1 MIAREKETWEAI
13 SSVLNGTGT
22 EEQYLLFNAWIAE
35 SDENKKTFE
44 LLSKV
49 RRVKD
54 EPSETDKKDVYERVH
69 TGIRKSGNQ
78 TFIRWLKYGNIA
90 SVFIILSLSV
100 VLLWPKSRVTGINI
114 ETRCPLGT
122 KSKVTLSDGTIVH
135 LNAGSVLEY
144 PPIFNSE
151 LREVKLRGEA
161 FFEVTHERKREFVVN
176 TGKISIKVFG
186 TRFNVKNYEIDKSIE
201 TTLVEG
207 SVGVF
212 MADDPDMK
220 QVMFLKPNEQA
231 IYEKSSGKLYS
242 KNRDAEMVSIWKD
255 GKYYFEDE
263 TLETIVLKLEREFN
277 QPLVIASEELRKEI
291 FTGMFDKNKT
301 IYHML
306 DLMKR
311 KRGFTYK
318 EVNDTII
325 ISKQ

>member
-1 MIAREKETWEAI
+1 MIARKKETWEAI

-22 EEQYLLFNAWIAE
+22 EDQYLLFNAWIAE
-35 SDENKKTFE
+35 NDENKKTFE

-54 EPSETDKKDVYERVH
+54 EPSETDKRDVYKKVH
-69 TGIRKSGNQ
+69 SGIIKSGSQ
-78 TFIRWLKYGNIA
+78 TLIRWLKYGNIA
-90 SVFIILSLSV
+90 SVLIILTLAV
-100 VLLWPKSRVTGINI
+100 TLLWPESQRSDIKI

-122 KSKVTLSDGTIVH
+122 KSRVTLSDGTIVH
-135 LNAGSVLEY
+135 LNSGSVLEY
-144 PPIFNSE
+144 SPIFNSE

-212 MADDPDMK
+212 MSDDPNMK

-231 IYEKSSGKLYS
+231 IYEKNSGKLYS
-242 KNRDAEMVSIWKD
+242 KNRDAEMVSIWKE

-263 TLETIVLKLEREFN
+263 TLEAIVLKLERELN
-277 QPLVIASEELRKEI
+277 QPMVIASEELRMEI
-291 FTGMFDKNKT
+291 FTGMFDKSKT
-301 IYHML
+301 IYNML

-311 KRGFTYK
+311 KRGFSYK